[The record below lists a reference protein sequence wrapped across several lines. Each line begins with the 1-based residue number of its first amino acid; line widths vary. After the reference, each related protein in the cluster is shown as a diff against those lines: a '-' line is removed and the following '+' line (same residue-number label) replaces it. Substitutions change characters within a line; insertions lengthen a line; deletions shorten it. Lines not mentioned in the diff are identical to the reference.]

1 MAVTSLTDYD
11 GNAELPFLVELTKNV
26 ILHGLQSQVSTP
38 IDPESLAYD
47 TDGFVWEDGAIV
59 MDITF
64 RDGEGFAKGR
74 VYLQPSVNDKLDLCF
89 LVDAKFLEH
98 LTLSTSV
105 HQV

>member
-1 MAVTSLTDYD
+1 MAVTSFTDYA
-11 GNAELPFLVELTKNV
+11 GTAELPFLVELTKNV
-26 ILHGLQSQVSTP
+26 ILAGLQPQVETP

-47 TDGFVWEDGAIV
+47 TEGFVWEDGAIV

-74 VYLQPSVNDKLDLCF
+74 VYLQPSINDQLDLCF

-98 LTLSTSV
+98 LPLSTNV